1 MSTASASTASTAIP
15 LKALDLLGRWNRFVK
30 GYKPYEPSCS
40 CCMGMGIQSVDDLDL
55 SLLCYLGEKYTGD
68 LVMGDILRMG
78 AGYEMGQAG
87 SVVRLL
93 QAFAK
98 RSIEAP
104 ETAQRTMLDDI
115 QSALDTAE
123 GVEVTEPTVP

>member
-1 MSTASASTASTAIP
+1 MTQDAASTAIP
-15 LKALDLLGRWNRFVK
+15 LKAIELLGRWNRFVK
-30 GYKPYEPSCS
+30 GFKPYEPSCS
-40 CCMGMGIQSVDDLDL
+40 CCVGMGIESADDLDL

-78 AGYEMGQAG
+78 AGYEMGRGG

-98 RSIEAP
+98 RTIDAP
-104 ETAQRTMLDDI
+104 STAQQTVLDDI
-115 QSALDTAE
+115 QVALNTAE
-123 GVEVTEPTVP
+123 GVETAAPAAQ